1 MMSDVNSDLEAL
13 AFMVEHTIDELRAA
27 TDARNVAKTKAEEA
41 RASSLP
47 TLEAALAATELN
59 LVARGADF
67 QRSND
72 NYMKYNLAPM
82 SRRGGAPAPAAAA
95 PTAAKDPDV
104 GEKRKR
110 ALRSKEQVVPL
121 AGEGETWLDLH
132 NNAIHRIHSFS
143 AAARKLTVNRLRL
156 NHECICEF
164 KVFVDDMYSGIA
176 GIRQLRG
183 PSLSKPS
190 SFQAPSECPVR

>member
-110 ALRSKEQVVPL
+110 ALRSKEQVL
-121 AGEGETWLDLH
+121 STLDFGELHVVHKHNKTSIGFDYCAKGELPPDV
-132 NNAIHRIHSFS
+132 
-143 AAARKLTVNRLRL
+143 AR
-156 NHECICEF
+156 
-164 KVFVDDMYSGIA
+164 D
-176 GIRQLRG
+176 
-183 PSLSKPS
+183 
-190 SFQAPSECPVR
+190 PVHADTTF